1 MAKKNAQAAARAKL
15 AEDAKNRELPA
26 DPLSKKNLRSL
37 ALRIGIPVI
46 ILWIIALSFDALWL
60 RIGAG
65 VLTCALAGVAIWAF
79 RFAKRSRAVAQLV
92 QGAAESTEARKD
104 ALEQLDKDFKKGDTA
119 AIFAK
124 AQLQMQD
131 APREALTTLEG
142 INLKKVMGPIA
153 DEARTQRAMIHLM
166 LGETTEARSLA
177 DDVDIS
183 RHKEPRV
190 RATMASVIGEAWAR
204 TGQAKRA
211 VELLEKLDVD
221 DEAYGELKPQLL
233 RARAFAYAWSNNN
246 KQMKATL
253 RRLNAL
259 NAQYLMGFVTKK
271 KNPMGVSP
279 RGVHPM
285 LEKEAYA
292 MVMRS
297 GMVPRKMEYR
307 RG

>member
-1 MAKKNAQAAARAKL
+1 MAKKNAQAAAREKML
-15 AEDAKNRELPA
+15 EDAKKRELPA
-26 DPLSKKNLRSL
+26 DPLSKKNIRSL
-37 ALRIGIPVI
+37 ALRIGIPVV
-46 ILWIIALSFDALWL
+46 ILWIIAFSFDAAWL
-60 RIGAG
+60 RIGAA
-65 VLTCALAGVAIWAF
+65 VLTVVLAGVAIWAF
-79 RFAKRSRAVAQLV
+79 RFAKRTRAVAQLV

-104 ALEQLDKDFKKGDTA
+104 ALEQLDKDFKKDDTA

-131 APREALTTLEG
+131 DPKAALVTLEG
-142 INLKKVMGPIA
+142 INLKKVMAPIA

-166 LGETTEARSLA
+166 MGDTTEARELA
-177 DDVDIS
+177 DAVDIS
-183 RHKEPRV
+183 RHKEPKV

-211 VELLEKLDVD
+211 VELLEKLDID
-221 DEAYGELKPQLL
+221 DDLYSDLKPQLL

-271 KNPMGVSP
+271 KNPLGVSP
-279 RGVHPM
+279 KGVHPM
-285 LEKEAYA
+285 LEKEAYS